1 MFYKKGQRNL
11 TQNFRILGH
20 NTRNKYDLHTCY
32 CSIALYQ
39 RSVTNIGIKLF
50 KKLPVQITKLNNYNG
65 FKREVK
71 IFFSTIYFVQL
82 KNFLHLE
89 GI

>member
-1 MFYKKGQRNL
+1 MNL
-11 TQNFRILGH
+11 TQKFRILGH

-32 CSIALYQ
+32 FSTVLYQ
-39 RSVTNIGIKLF
+39 RSVTNVGIKLF
-50 KKLPVQITKLNNYNG
+50 KKLPVQIKKLNNYNG

-71 IFFSTIYFVQL
+71 IFFSTTYFVQS